1 MKKWFTARTIPEL
14 KQEYKE
20 LAKKHHP
27 DMGGSEAD
35 MMQINAQ
42 YDELVKILPNVN
54 ASGEEYHSTTTE
66 NGKAFRDA
74 IMAIIH
80 CQKIIIEICGSW
92 IWASGETILYKELL
106 KQAGF
111 KFSPKKIAWYW
122 HDEGYRKLSRKN
134 YTLGEIRNMWGSER
148 IETEKAEAIN

>member
-1 MKKWFTARTIPEL
+1 MKTWFKSRTIPEL
-14 KQEYKE
+14 KMEYKE

-27 DMGGSEAD
+27 DMGGNESD

-54 ASGEEYHSTTTE
+54 ASGEEYHSTNTE

-74 IMAIIH
+74 VSAIIH
-80 CQKIIIEICGSW
+80 FANVNIEICGSW
-92 IWASGETILYKELL
+92 IWLTGNTIYYKELL

-111 KFSPKKIAWYW
+111 KFSGKKCAWYW
-122 HDEGYRKLSRKN
+122 HDIGYRKMTNKTYSLN
-134 YTLGEIRNMWGSER
+134 DIRNMWGSEKV
-148 IETEKAEAIN
+148 ETEKAESIH